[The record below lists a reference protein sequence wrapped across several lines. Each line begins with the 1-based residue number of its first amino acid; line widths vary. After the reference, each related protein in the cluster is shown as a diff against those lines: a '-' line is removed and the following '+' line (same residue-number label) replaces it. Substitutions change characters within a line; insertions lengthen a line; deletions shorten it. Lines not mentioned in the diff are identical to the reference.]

1 MDHLPRPRPQ
11 PGEAGT
17 LHVVARTYLTLLI
30 DLPLSNHHH
39 PPTHRPPILTHVA
52 LYCVYIVDD
61 LFFCDPTDIYR
72 RRLPSQPHTVAPDAL
87 FCSLSIPSKAASLPH
102 THTHT
107 QTHTRT

>member
-1 MDHLPRPRPQ
+1 
-11 PGEAGT
+11 
-17 LHVVARTYLTLLI
+17 
-30 DLPLSNHHH
+30 
-39 PPTHRPPILTHVA
+39 
-52 LYCVYIVDD
+52 VYIVDD

-72 RRLPSQPHTVAPDAL
+72 RRLPLQPHTVAPDAL